1 MVMQNW
7 QQMVHLICF
16 GTINGIL
23 FAVTTFG
30 MTIMVSML
38 SVENLDSARVQGGS
52 RTLITAKMLSKLG
65 HVGLERTL
73 HLALG
78 NRTSTEWTP
87 TADLVREIMLLL
99 LHVLEILR
107 ELKKI
112 AAQVKLKLK
121 CNYHRIMNFMKFN
134 YDFQHDCE
142 FMIFHIFQIFLLLP
156 FLKQQR
162 RRVRI
167 DEFRVSFH

>member
-1 MVMQNW
+1 MFDNVLLKHCGLLHVLSLA
-7 QQMVHLICF
+7 VHLICF
-16 GTINGIL
+16 GTINGIP

-65 HVGLERTL
+65 HVRLERTL

-87 TADLVREIMLLL
+87 TADLVREIMLLP

-121 CNYHRIMNFMKFN
+121 CNYHRIMN
-134 YDFQHDCE
+134 YST
-142 FMIFHIFQIFLLLP
+142 MIFNSVWNL
-156 FLKQQR
+156 
-162 RRVRI
+162 
-167 DEFRVSFH
+167 

>member
-1 MVMQNW
+1 
-7 QQMVHLICF
+7 MVHLICF

-65 HVGLERTL
+65 HVRLERTL

-78 NRTSTEWTP
+78 NKTSTEWTP

-107 ELKKI
+107 ALKKI
-112 AAQVKLKLK
+112 AA
-121 CNYHRIMNFMKFN
+121 
-134 YDFQHDCE
+134 
-142 FMIFHIFQIFLLLP
+142 QIFLLLP

-162 RRVRI
+162 RRAHVMEIYRLAI
-167 DEFRVSFH
+167 GVVIKLFLSLQRQITLNAE